1 MRRSS
6 RDVQDSAENLLRY
19 SQEPDDLREAARPAM
34 PSSFECAQAV
44 QMFEQGRRLHFGIK
58 EHQNRRWPRLTKN
71 FYNLFSIDLR
81 HANIHQNDVRSFLL
95 HLFKVFQGSHRP
107 YFGEASEDSLG
118 RRVRTLLFQGNS
130 PYRHTTSSRTDIL
143 TVRVEGCD
151 SSVKTVSGHTNSA
164 RIRTE
169 FSAGR
174 AVPPSSPV
182 LWLAKIS
189 YAPKMAR
196 FSFATTRRDSPK
208 SDRECSRSASILC
221 DGNPLLRA
229 CAVYTLRLAE
239 KASLDQ
245 AARS

>member
-107 YFGEASEDSLG
+107 YFCEASEDSLG
-118 RRVRTLLFQGNS
+118 RRVRTLLF
-130 PYRHTTSSRTDIL
+130 H
-143 TVRVEGCD
+143 
-151 SSVKTVSGHTNSA
+151 
-164 RIRTE
+164 
-169 FSAGR
+169 
-174 AVPPSSPV
+174 
-182 LWLAKIS
+182 
-189 YAPKMAR
+189 
-196 FSFATTRRDSPK
+196 
-208 SDRECSRSASILC
+208 
-221 DGNPLLRA
+221 GNPLLRA
-229 CAVYTLRLAE
+229 CAVYTLRLACIRQPDRNDDAVRLRNDVRAHLIFIDRIAAGTSTPYW
-239 KASLDQ
+239 AS
-245 AARS
+245 RSKMTKLGAVPNGSASRNCCTIHSWPDAL